1 MTMLSKSL
9 GSSLE
14 TVSEEDIGNLQR
26 EAILS
31 LTTIYEIISKM
42 GKEEILQILKSY
54 VKEELIINKIGENVG
69 LAELTAFL
77 LWLDSMLWPLN
88 IYIADVFPFPDVET
102 GEILFIGVELRGCT
116 SRDTWS
122 DLCKFV
128 KGEMR
133 KEGFKDLAGEIGLIC
148 HQ

>member
-1 MTMLSKSL
+1 MLSQNF
-9 GSSLE
+9 GSGLE
-14 TVSEEDIGNLQR
+14 TVSEEDVGNLQV
-26 EAILS
+26 EVILS

-42 GKEEILQILKSY
+42 RKEEIIQILKSY
-54 VKEELIINKIGENVG
+54 VKEEHIINKIEENVS
-69 LAELTAFL
+69 LVELTAFL
-77 LWLDSMLWPLN
+77 LWLDTILESLN

-102 GEILFIGVELRGCT
+102 GEILFIGVELKECNNRDAWSAL
-116 SRDTWS
+116 SR
-122 DLCKFV
+122 FI

>member
-1 MTMLSKSL
+1 MLSQSF

-14 TVSEEDIGNLQR
+14 IVNEEDIGNLQR
-26 EAILS
+26 EVSLS

-42 GKEEILQILKSY
+42 RKEEILQILKSY
-54 VKEELIINKIGENVG
+54 VKEELINKIEENVN
-69 LAELTAFL
+69 LVELTVFL
-77 LWLDSMLWPLN
+77 LWLDTILESLN

-102 GEILFIGVELRGCT
+102 GEILFIGVELKECN
-116 SRDTWS
+116 SRDAWS
-122 DLCKFV
+122 ALSRFI

-133 KEGFKDLAGEIGLIC
+133 KEGFKNLAGEIGLMC

>member
-1 MTMLSKSL
+1 MLSQTY

-14 TVSEEDIGNLQR
+14 TVNEEDIGNLQR
-26 EAILS
+26 GAVLS
-31 LTTIYEIISKM
+31 LTMIYEIISKM

-54 VKEELIINKIGENVG
+54 VKVELIINKIEENMS
-69 LAELTAFL
+69 LEELTALL
-77 LWLDSMLWPLN
+77 LWLDTILEPLN

-102 GEILFIGVELRGCT
+102 DEILFIGVELKGCN

-122 DLCKFV
+122 DLCKSI

-133 KEGFKDLAGEIGLIC
+133 KEGFKDLVGEVGLIC

>member
-1 MTMLSKSL
+1 MLSQNF

-14 TVSEEDIGNLQR
+14 IVKEEDIDNLQR
-26 EAILS
+26 EASLS
-31 LTTIYEIISKM
+31 LTIIYEIISKM
-42 GKEEILQILKSY
+42 RKEEILQILKSY
-54 VKEELIINKIGENVG
+54 IKEELINKTEENVS
-69 LAELTAFL
+69 LVELTAFL
-77 LWLDSMLWPLN
+77 LWLDGILEPLN
-88 IYIADVFPFPDVET
+88 ICIADVFPFPDVET
-102 GEILFIGVELRGCT
+102 GEILFIGVELKGCN

-122 DLCKFV
+122 VLSRFI